1 MAWFPSPEV
10 ACMAERDVN
19 GLYQQMG
26 EVLEGLRSLSA
37 ITEIRHSQAEKL
49 HDLVAGDLVAL
60 RRAHG
65 DLYQPS

>member
-1 MAWFPSPEV
+1 
-10 ACMAERDVN
+10 MAERDVN